1 MITTTELKAIGTEL
15 QTATSISP
23 ELRARFIQARTA
35 LFKRG
40 IYDPVL
46 VRFDS
51 YTAPK
56 ASAQEVGE
64 QLGLVAEGFE
74 R

>member
-1 MITTTELKAIGTEL
+1 MIPTTELNAIAEEM
-15 QTATSISP
+15 QRSESISP
-23 ELRARFIQARTA
+23 ELRARFINARTA

-64 QLGLVAEGFE
+64 QLAAVAAGIAG
-74 R
+74 

>member
-1 MITTTELKAIGTEL
+1 MITTTELKAIATEL
-15 QTATSISP
+15 QNATTVSP

-35 LFKRG
+35 LFRRG

-51 YTAPK
+51 YTAPT
-56 ASAQEVGE
+56 ASAQKVGE
-64 QLGLVAEGFE
+64 QLEAVAEGFE
-74 R
+74 S

>member
-1 MITTTELKAIGTEL
+1 MITTTELNAIAEEM
-15 QTATSISP
+15 QRSESISP
-23 ELRARFIQARTA
+23 ELRTRFISARTA

-64 QLGLVAEGFE
+64 QLAAVAAGIAG
-74 R
+74 